1 MTRLN
6 DTQRKHVIE
15 TLKCHESVFASSDF
29 SPLFSTGVTVSDI
42 GIITHAMTLL
52 QEAPFLEEPDF
63 IHHGFSSRQIEFTLG
78 GLDNFKQLLGIRDYC
93 FHDWL
98 AQNSDSSS
106 NQVTIPYWVYQR
118 FSDDIR
124 RDFMR
129 DLILHPSLNVELNA
143 KVKIGY
149 ISLFERY
156 KAIIPSDDSEAA
168 QIAAMMMADRHQF
181 LSYDEETSELT
192 LKSLK
197 TRRDFSIEVRCLSST
212 LNRPT
217 PHAVCVV
224 DDASPT
230 KPTLV
235 KRRIISFSD
244 LMLHC

>member
-42 GIITHAMTLL
+42 GIIAHSMSLL
-52 QEAPFLEEPDF
+52 KDAPFLEEPDF

-93 FHDWL
+93 FQDWL
-98 AQNSDSSS
+98 AQNRDNLS
-106 NQVTIPYWVYQR
+106 NQTVIPYWVYLR
-118 FSDDIR
+118 FAGDIR
-124 RDFMR
+124 RDFMTGLVLHSPLKV
-129 DLILHPSLNVELNA
+129 DLSSE
-143 KVKIGY
+143 VKIRY

-156 KAIIPSDDSEAA
+156 KAIIPSNDAEAA
-168 QIAAMMMADRHQF
+168 HVAAMMVADRNQF
-181 LSYDEETSELT
+181 LSYDEATSELT
-192 LKSLK
+192 LKNMK
-197 TRRDFSIEVRCLSST
+197 TNNEFAIEVRCLSST
-212 LNRPT
+212 FNRRT

-224 DDASPT
+224 DDASPI

-235 KRRIISFSD
+235 KRRVFSFSE
-244 LMLHC
+244 LMLNC

>member
-6 DTQRKHVIE
+6 NTQRKHVIE

-42 GIITHAMTLL
+42 GIIANSISLL
-52 QEAPFLEEPDF
+52 KDAPFLEEPDF
-63 IHHGFSSRQIEFTLG
+63 IDHGFSSRQIEFILG
-78 GLDNFKQLLGIRDYC
+78 GLDNFKQLLGVHDYC
-93 FHDWL
+93 FQDWL
-98 AQNSDSSS
+98 AQNSDCSSK
-106 NQVTIPYWVYQR
+106 QVTIPYWVYLR
-118 FSDDIR
+118 FAEDIR

-129 DLILHPSLNVELNA
+129 DLILHSSLSVELNA
-143 KVKIGY
+143 KVKVGF
-149 ISLFERY
+149 ISLFERHR
-156 KAIIPSDDSEAA
+156 AIIPSDDSEAA
-168 QIAAMMMADRHQF
+168 QVAAMMMADRYQF

-192 LKSLK
+192 LRSLK
-197 TRRDFSIEVRCLSST
+197 TRRDFSIEVRCLSSAF
-212 LNRPT
+212 NRRT

>member
-29 SPLFSTGVTVSDI
+29 SPLLSTGVTVSDI
-42 GIITHAMTLL
+42 GIIADAMFLL
-52 QEAPFLEEPDF
+52 KEAPFLKTHDF
-63 IHHGFSSRQIEFTLG
+63 FDHGFSNRQLTSILG
-78 GLDNFKQLLGIRDYC
+78 GVDNFKRLLGIRDYC
-93 FHDWL
+93 FADWL
-98 AQNSDSSS
+98 ARNRDKWLVQT
-106 NQVTIPYWVYQR
+106 TIPYWVYLR

-124 RDFMR
+124 RDFMT
-129 DLILHPSLNVELNA
+129 DLILHSSLEVELSSEV
-143 KVKIGY
+143 KVRY
-149 ISLFERY
+149 ISLFEQH

-168 QIAAMMMADRHQF
+168 QVAAMMMADRYQF

-192 LKSLK
+192 LRSLK

-212 LNRPT
+212 FNRRT
-217 PHAVCVV
+217 SHAVCVV